1 MFAKFNVI
9 MLAGAVFAVF
19 CFVNSASADG
29 GQSQPADDGQL
40 FSIEGK
46 ILPPSAPVPP
56 QGASAASQSP
66 PPLPFAMETTE
77 IVVNGRKRVGFVRPD
92 GSFSIPGLP
101 AGSHLVEVAC
111 PNYFFEPVK
120 VDISSKGKFRA
131 RKVNLVQPSQVVQVA
146 YPLKMKP
153 LGAFR
158 YFQIRE
164 QWRVTDFL
172 YSPMVLMMV
181 VPLILVMVLPKLM
194 SDPET
199 RKEMEQ
205 MQMPKY
211 DMPELSEMMTS
222 WFGGEAKKQSKPAI
236 KQANPRRRQQ

>member
-9 MLAGAVFAVF
+9 MLAGAVFAAF

-131 RKVNLVQPSQVVQVA
+131 RKVNLVQPSQVVQVSNRFPSSTIS
-146 YPLKMKP
+146 YIFEP
-153 LGAFR
+153 
-158 YFQIRE
+158 
-164 QWRVTDFL
+164 FL
-172 YSPMVLMMV
+172 NCDCFSAV
-181 VPLILVMVLPKLM
+181 KQGLM
-194 SDPET
+194 SE
-199 RKEMEQ
+199 E
-205 MQMPKY
+205 
-211 DMPELSEMMTS
+211 
-222 WFGGEAKKQSKPAI
+222 EAEIGNVYAGV
-236 KQANPRRRQQ
+236 